1 MHHLNSETAGLMTS
15 SHNDTSSGVP
25 NHEKIIAERFV
36 PSSTYKKLVVAIC
49 KMQDLF
55 TTVHASDSVSPERK
69 ERQVFYVL
77 STDKNSISLYGYIVH
92 PAGTPHAAL
101 TEVHPERD
109 FYLKQ
114 SFWIGAPQHIFKD
127 YDPVKD
133 KKLGHLAWAAA
144 YDREPINETF
154 CVALADPV
162 LMLTFNRPFIE
173 RWMEE
178 APTKIVDISVTTDD
192 VPKDTPPLGTVP
204 YFGPAATRTTV
215 AR

>member
-1 MHHLNSETAGLMTS
+1 MYHLGSEVTDSSCSPVAQPSNQDNSTV
-15 SHNDTSSGVP
+15 DV
-25 NHEKIIAERFV
+25 FV
-36 PSSTYKKLVVAIC
+36 PSSKYKKLVVAIC

-92 PAGTPHAAL
+92 PAGIPHAAL

-114 SFWIGAPQHIFKD
+114 NFWIGAPQHIFKD

-154 CVALADPV
+154 SVALADPI

-178 APTKIVDISVTTDD
+178 APSKIVDISVTIDD
-192 VPKDTPPLGTVP
+192 VPKDAPPVGATPH
-204 YFGPAATRTTV
+204 FGPTSPTLTRAAV

>member
-1 MHHLNSETAGLMTS
+1 MYHLGSEA
-15 SHNDTSSGVP
+15 NDLPVP
-25 NHEKIIAERFV
+25 TLNVAPAAVPKQSDCPVDQFV
-36 PSSTYKKLVVAIC
+36 PSSKYKKFVAAIC

-55 TTVHASDSVSPERK
+55 TTIHASDAISPERK

-77 STDKNSISLYGYIVH
+77 RTDKDSISLYGYIVH
-92 PAGTPHAAL
+92 PAGADYATL
-101 TEVHPERD
+101 TEIHPERD

-114 SFWIGAPQHIFKD
+114 NFWIGAPQHIFKD

-144 YDREPINETF
+144 YDREQINETF
-154 CVALADPV
+154 CVALGDPV
-162 LMLTFNRPFIE
+162 LMMTFNRPFIE

-178 APTKIVDISVTTDD
+178 APSKIVDISVTTDD
-192 VPKDTPPLGTVP
+192 VPKDAPPAGATPFFGTTT
-204 YFGPAATRTTV
+204 ARTAV